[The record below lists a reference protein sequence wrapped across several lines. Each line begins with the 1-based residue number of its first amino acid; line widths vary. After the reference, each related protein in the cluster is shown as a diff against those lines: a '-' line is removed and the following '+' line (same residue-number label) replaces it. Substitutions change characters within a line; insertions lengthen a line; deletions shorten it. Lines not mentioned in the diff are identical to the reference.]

1 MMLLKNCSFGNKH
14 STNQSMSIS
23 VCVFINHNCSCGG
36 YLHPRKVCQ
45 LPSQYG
51 PGPIAKVMR
60 EVAQAC
66 IDCALQEKQ
75 VYNMM
80 REGSGKV
87 IVTGKY

>member
-1 MMLLKNCSFGNKH
+1 
-14 STNQSMSIS
+14 MSIS

-87 IVTGKY
+87 IVTGKYWKFTGKYCKYTGKYWKF